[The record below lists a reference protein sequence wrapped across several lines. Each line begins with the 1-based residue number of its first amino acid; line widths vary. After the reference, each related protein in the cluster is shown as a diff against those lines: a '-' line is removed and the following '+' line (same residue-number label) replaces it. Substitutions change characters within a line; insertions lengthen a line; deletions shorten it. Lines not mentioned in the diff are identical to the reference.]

1 MKETNKSKTDIFK
14 TKEFLSVREVA
25 SLLGCDPRSVRS
37 IIKAGKLPATKLSER
52 KTLIKRSDI
61 DKLFEPW
68 E

>member
-1 MKETNKSKTDIFK
+1 MKETNKSNILK

-37 IIKAGKLPATKLSER
+37 IIKAGKLPATKLLER
-52 KTLIKRSDI
+52 KTLIKKSNI